1 MSVGKH
7 TNSVDYDKV
16 KKIRF
21 WRALNQL
28 FSKKQ
33 ISILNK
39 IIKFEDLSK
48 TERECYSR
56 IIKPRLNAIIDLY
69 DFSLLFRDKI

>member
-1 MSVGKH
+1 MIVGKH
-7 TNSVDYDKV
+7 TKSVDFDKV
-16 KKIRF
+16 KKIRL

-33 ISILNK
+33 ISILDK
-39 IIKFEDLSK
+39 IIKFEELSK

-56 IIKPRLNAIIDLY
+56 VIKPRLNAIIDLY

>member
-1 MSVGKH
+1 MIVGKH
-7 TNSVDYDKV
+7 TNSVDFNKV
-16 KKIRF
+16 KKIRL

-33 ISILNK
+33 ISILDK
-39 IIKFEDLSK
+39 ITKFEELSK

-56 IIKPRLNAIIDLY
+56 VIKPRLNAIIDLY